1 MSESRS
7 VVSDSLWPH
16 GLYSPWSSPGQ
27 NTGVGS
33 LSLLQGIFPTQG
45 STPGLLPCRQ
55 ILYQLNHKGSPRTLE
70 WVAYPF
76 SRGSSRLRNQTGV
89 SCIAGGFFTNWAMRE
104 ALSLLVLT
112 YLMIFFDNNVFLNFW
127 TEGLDFI
134 AASICQS
141 FILVSEEI
149 LPLFW
154 VYKNTH
160 LYHLLNVLMLVFH
173 ICLWSLWNWLLFYMW
188 VGIHIFPSSSPSLP
202 WTITWLS
209 SICGT
214 VILLPVTWNTT
225 SVSRI

>member
-1 MSESRS
+1 MKVAQSCPTLR
-7 VVSDSLWPH
+7 DPMDC
-16 GLYSPWSSPGQ
+16 PWNSTGQ
-27 NTGVGS
+27 NTGVES
-33 LSLLQGIFPTQG
+33 ISLLQGIFPTQE
-45 STPGLLPCRQ
+45 SNPDLPHCGWF
-55 ILYQLNHKGSPRTLE
+55 LYQLSHKGSPRTLE
-70 WVAYPF
+70 WVTYPF
-76 SRGSSRLRNQTGV
+76 SRRSSRPRSWTRV
-89 SCIAGGFFTNWAMRE
+89 SRIGGGFFTNWAMRE

-127 TEGLDFI
+127 TEGLDFT